1 MTDTWRL
8 TDPWRHMEADR
19 FMRSAIKHLK
29 LNKGSFYSITFSA
42 ARTCAQEEKLN
53 VSVVPTTEKR
63 DYGIIPIQSMYGSN
77 GWESFACGF
86 KADYEQGEIVIH
98 NSGVEDDPACGPL
111 IDSVALKVLNP
122 PRRTREGPY
131 VFPNASWGV
140 LIPPHI
146 EDAHGP
152 LPRWI
157 VESLKAVKYIDSN
170 HFYVPEGNRAIE
182 LVAGKESSMTVE
194 AFAGG
199 DTIQVP
205 YESKGKGGFVRGK
218 LRFNG
223 YATDNIIRVLQGEKM
238 GTVFHKDAHLW
249 KNIKQESAHE
259 MAVAARNSSRRLQ
272 IAALAIQSGNGLL
285 LKGGKEG
292 RRSNA
297 ALHKVITSVMPD
309 IVGDKLIG
317 LVTSRNEI
325 PDLLKLD
332 DVIDLV
338 VPKGSNR
345 LVSQIKESTRIP
357 VLDGIC
363 HVYVDKSA
371 NIDMAKQINREAKT
385 DYPATC
391 NAMETLLVHKNL
403 SCNGGLN
410 ELILELQREGV
421 QMYGG
426 PKASVMLN
434 IVETS
439 SFYHKYSSLT
449 CTIEIVEDVFTAID
463 HIHKHGRA
471 ITECIVTDDS
481 EVAETFIYQVDSAAA
496 FHNANA
502 LAWGRG

>member
-1 MTDTWRL
+1 
-8 TDPWRHMEADR
+8 
-19 FMRSAIKHLK
+19 
-29 LNKGSFYSITFSA
+29 
-42 ARTCAQEEKLN
+42 
-53 VSVVPTTEKR
+53 
-63 DYGIIPIQSMYGSN
+63 
-77 GWESFACGF
+77 
-86 KADYEQGEIVIH
+86 
-98 NSGVEDDPACGPL
+98 
-111 IDSVALKVLNP
+111 
-122 PRRTREGPY
+122 
-131 VFPNASWGV
+131 
-140 LIPPHI
+140 
-146 EDAHGP
+146 
-152 LPRWI
+152 
-157 VESLKAVKYIDSN
+157 
-170 HFYVPEGNRAIE
+170 
-182 LVAGKESSMTVE
+182 
-194 AFAGG
+194 
-199 DTIQVP
+199 
-205 YESKGKGGFVRGK
+205 
-218 LRFNG
+218 
-223 YATDNIIRVLQGEKM
+223 M

-259 MAVAARNSSRRLQ
+259 MAVAARNNSRRLQ

-297 ALHKVITSVMPD
+297 ALHKVITSIMPD

-317 LVTSRNEI
+317 LVTSRDEI

-357 VLDGIC
+357 VLGHANGIC

-371 NIDMAKQINREAKT
+371 NIDMAKQIIREATT

-426 PKASVMLN
+426 PKASAMLN

-463 HIHKHGRA
+463 HINKHGS
-471 ITECIVTDDS
+471 D
-481 EVAETFIYQVDSAAA
+481 
-496 FHNANA
+496 H
-502 LAWGRG
+502 